1 MFKPLSTQRPT
12 PDVHERFFLKGSSPI
27 IAGGKEPICSS
38 YFRFDAVDVE
48 ARTHTDIGWDQKVQ
62 GLAAGPG
69 DKMAN
74 LAI

>member
-1 MFKPLSTQRPT
+1 MYMNI
-12 PDVHERFFLKGSSPI
+12 FLKGSSPVI
-27 IAGGKEPICSS
+27 DGGKEPICSS

-48 ARTHTDIGWDQKVQ
+48 ARTHTDVCWDQKVQ

-74 LAI
+74 LQRCQLAEFLAT